1 MQEERTLEERLGV
14 IEARNERVQL
24 DKAWETSW
32 ARRILLTLF
41 TYLVLGLYMW
51 AIEISRPWLNS
62 MVPALGFM
70 ISTFTIPWVKQRW
83 IERRLKK

>member
-1 MQEERTLEERLGV
+1 MQEELTIEERLAV
-14 IEARNERVQL
+14 IESRNERVQL

-32 ARRILLTLF
+32 ARRMLLTLF

-62 MVPALGFM
+62 IVPAVGFM

-83 IERRLKK
+83 IERRVKR

>member
-1 MQEERTLEERLGV
+1 MQEEHTIEERLAM
-14 IEARNERVQL
+14 IESRNERVQL

-62 MVPALGFM
+62 IVPAVGFM